1 MSRCFPFP
9 PPGYEKKSRAE
20 DADLLKKTFV
30 VLIDVSGFSSEWR
43 TWVVFGALGGRKE
56 LETWVVRRHIFC
68 FSPPSVNP
76 LAFMRFKGFVG
87 STTHLIDFCEI
98 VRDDLCSS
106 NDIYVS
112 LVHWFITTL
121 EKSKEK
127 KHKKEK
133 KEKEK
138 KEGKEKRDK
147 DKSEEKRREKKDKK
161 KDRDKKKERD
171 KEKEKEKE
179 KEKAPHALEDSR
191 PSGKIKSQNGEEV
204 VRIKHNSIQEEK
216 HSGKL
221 DSYVGNK
228 ISQNTV
234 LPKETKNSKL
244 VPEVGRRIEDS
255 GTAKVKKLAVAQPK
269 RDDGVATQVARSS
282 EILFEGNKEHIKN
295 KTIDQGKYNG
305 QGIRHDERFSGD
317 STVPS
322 FTATTITTA
331 NATVES
337 AEKIAERRKE
347 TNDKIRP
354 KEGEEKRGSKHKD
367 KDKEKKG
374 RSNDKATDKEKK
386 KEKKA
391 KEKKEKKAKQK
402 EEEEKNAVVDKTKE
416 ITKDNLIGRHST
428 NTDTSQLPD
437 GNIGAAVEENL
448 VKKRKAFE
456 PNGVL
461 HAIDNRSSKLLR
473 PASHPLKENGR
484 ILEPCLASP
493 LPPSERQTV
502 AANDV
507 ILVSKELPKMEE
519 LSESDNQDWLF
530 TSNTSQAMKPEL
542 EASEA
547 KEMPQLAGWLDG
559 AGQCEFDH
567 LPIKLLIGTAAA
579 VECSC

>member
-20 DADLLKKTFV
+20 DADLLKK
-30 VLIDVSGFSSEWR
+30 
-43 TWVVFGALGGRKE
+43 
-56 LETWVVRRHIFC
+56 
-68 FSPPSVNP
+68 
-76 LAFMRFKGFVG
+76 
-87 STTHLIDFCEI
+87 
-98 VRDDLCSS
+98 
-106 NDIYVS
+106 
-112 LVHWFITTL
+112 

-147 DKSEEKRREKKDKK
+147 DKSEEKRREKKDKN

-171 KEKEKEKE
+171 KEKEKEK
-179 KEKAPHALEDSR
+179 APHALEDSR
-191 PSGKIKSQNGEEV
+191 SSGKIKSQNGEEV

-255 GTAKVKKLAVAQPK
+255 GTAKVEKLAVAQPK

-322 FTATTITTA
+322 FTATTTTTA

-337 AEKIAERRKE
+337 AEKIAEKRKE

-354 KEGEEKRGSKHKD
+354 KEGEAKRGSKHKD

-374 RSNDKATDKEKK
+374 RSNDKATDKEKKKEKKAKEK

-428 NTDTSQLPD
+428 DTNTSQLPD
-437 GNIGAAVEENL
+437 SNIGAAVEENL
-448 VKKRKAFE
+448 IKKRKAFE

-502 AANDV
+502 EANDV
-507 ILVSKELPKMEE
+507 ILFSKERKINGIIEAHHPPASLKHKTSEQDDHPQSQPQPQPQLQLQPQPTAIHKKSPHPDSKFLSVVYSVPKMEE
-519 LSESDNQDWLF
+519 LSDSDNQDWLF
-530 TSNTSQAMKPEL
+530 TSNNSQAMKPEL

-547 KEMPQLAGWLDG
+547 KEMLQVWAEAMQIEPSDVYA
-559 AGQCEFDH
+559 
-567 LPIKLLIGTAAA
+567 LPYVIPY
-579 VECSC
+579 